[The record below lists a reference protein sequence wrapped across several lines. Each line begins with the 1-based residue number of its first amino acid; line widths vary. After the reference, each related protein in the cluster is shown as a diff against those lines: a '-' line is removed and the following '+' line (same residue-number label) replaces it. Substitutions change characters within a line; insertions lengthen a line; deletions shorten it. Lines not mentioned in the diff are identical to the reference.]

1 MEKATSKKSLLRPW
15 QGHAPRW
22 YHPQFWPLEIQHSD
36 LISTLLCNMN
46 EAYWRPPSFL
56 TEHLQE
62 IVSSYFNE
70 KQVQNGFVSFLLA
83 HRFTGALAQACW
95 CFLKQAF
102 FTNSCR
108 QCLQLKRGLSVWV
121 LVRPFSAADIHSF
134 SGAACDGDWP
144 LQLLLTPAVDL
155 WQRTWRERSQIL
167 SNVRPQTTQL
177 WRTALVMWA
186 GLRCVS
192 AWARNCQGRA
202 KVSGQS
208 SHLRRI
214 LSFYHPIIWKHVP
227 NGHASFF
234 YATSLDVL
242 SILKF

>member
-1 MEKATSKKSLLRPW
+1 M
-15 QGHAPRW
+15 
-22 YHPQFWPLEIQHSD
+22 
-36 LISTLLCNMN
+36 
-46 EAYWRPPSFL
+46 
-56 TEHLQE
+56 
-62 IVSSYFNE
+62 
-70 KQVQNGFVSFLLA
+70 
-83 HRFTGALAQACW
+83 
-95 CFLKQAF
+95 
-102 FTNSCR
+102 
-108 QCLQLKRGLSVWV
+108 
-121 LVRPFSAADIHSF
+121 RPFSAADIHSF

-214 LSFYHPIIWKHVP
+214 LSFYDLSSHHLKTCAKWSRK
-227 NGHASFF
+227 FF
-234 YATSLDVL
+234 LRNLSRRSQYSKVL
-242 SILKF
+242 NFLKSCMFN